1 MKKDKAIAVFNEM
14 PSEFDVEILIERLIF
29 VEKIEAG
36 LKQVEQE
43 KVKSHQT
50 VKEISEKWSG

>member
-14 PSEFDVEILIERLIF
+14 PAEFDIEVLIERLIF
-29 VEKIEAG
+29 VEKVEAG

-50 VKEISEKWSG
+50 VKEISEKWSS

>member
-14 PSEFDVEILIERLIF
+14 PAEFDVELLIERLIF
-29 VEKIEAG
+29 VEKIEVG
-36 LKQVEQE
+36 LKQIEQG

-50 VKEISEKWSG
+50 VKDITEKWSS

>member
-1 MKKDKAIAVFNEM
+1 MKKEKAITVFNEM
-14 PSEFDVEILIERLIF
+14 PAEFDIELLIERLIF

-36 LKQVEQE
+36 LKQIEQG

-50 VKEISEKWSG
+50 VKEISEKWSS